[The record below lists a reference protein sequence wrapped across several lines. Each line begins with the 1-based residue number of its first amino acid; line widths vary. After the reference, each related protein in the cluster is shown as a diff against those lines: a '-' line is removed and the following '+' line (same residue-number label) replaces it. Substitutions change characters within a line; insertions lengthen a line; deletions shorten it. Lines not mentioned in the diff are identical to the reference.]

1 MADATA
7 SVLFGKTRQ
16 AVLGL
21 LYTYPERDFYLRELA
36 RLTGISAGALQHELN
51 ALSSADLITRA
62 KSGSRVNYRANQ
74 LHPIFP
80 DLRAIVEKTS
90 GATEVLRTALAPMA
104 DEISLAFI
112 YGSTAKGT
120 NRAGSDVDLVVVGD
134 VDLADVVRRLG
145 PAEEKLG
152 REISPRVFS
161 KQEFA
166 ARLKSK
172 DRFLTSIVRG
182 PKQILMGQLA

>member
-16 AVLGL
+16 AVLAL
-21 LYTYPERDFYLRELA
+21 LYTQPDRDFYLRELS

-51 ALSSADLITRA
+51 ALARADLITKA

-74 LHPIFP
+74 LHPIFA

-90 GATEVLRTALAPMA
+90 GAAELLRTALAPMA

-120 NRAGSDVDLVVVGD
+120 NRASSDVDLIVVGD
-134 VDLADVVRRLG
+134 VDLADLVRHLG
-145 PAEEKLG
+145 PVEERLG
-152 REISPRVFS
+152 REVSPRVFS
-161 KQEFA
+161 KREFA

-172 DRFLTSIVRG
+172 DRFLTSVVRG
-182 PKQILMGQLA
+182 SKQILLGEMA

>member
-16 AVLGL
+16 AVLAL
-21 LYTYPERDFYLRELA
+21 LYTHPERDFYLRELS
-36 RLTGISAGALQHELN
+36 RLTGISAGALQYELN
-51 ALSSADLITRA
+51 ALAAADLITRA

-74 LHPIFP
+74 LHPIFLE
-80 DLRAIVEKTS
+80 LRAIVEKTS
-90 GATEVLRTALAPMA
+90 GATELLRTALAPMT
-104 DEISLAFI
+104 DDISLAFI

-120 NRAGSDVDLVVVGD
+120 NRARSDVDLVVVGD
-134 VDLADVVRRLG
+134 VDLADLVRQLG

-161 KQEFA
+161 NREFA

-172 DRFLTSIVRG
+172 DRFLTSVVRG
-182 PKQILMGQLA
+182 PKQILLGELA

>member
-1 MADATA
+1 MADAAA

-16 AVLGL
+16 AMLAL
-21 LYTYPERDFYLRELA
+21 LYTHPERDFYLRELS
-36 RLTGISAGALQHELN
+36 RLTGISAGAIQHELN
-51 ALSSADLITRA
+51 SLARADLITRA

-80 DLRAIVEKTS
+80 DLRAIVDKTS
-90 GATEVLRTALAPMA
+90 GTAELLRTALAPMA
-104 DEISLAFI
+104 DDIALAFI

-120 NRAGSDVDLVVVGD
+120 SRGRSDVDLLVVGD
-134 VDLADVVRRLG
+134 VDMADLVHHLG
-145 PAEEKLG
+145 PVEKKLE

-161 KQEFA
+161 KQEFE

-172 DRFLTSIVRG
+172 DRFLTSVVRG
-182 PKQILMGQLA
+182 PKQILLGDLA

>member
-7 SVLFGKTRQ
+7 SLLFGKTRQ
-16 AVLGL
+16 AVLAL
-21 LYTYPERDFYLRELA
+21 LYTHPERDFYLRELF

-51 ALSSADLITRA
+51 ALARADLITRT

-90 GATEVLRTALAPMA
+90 GAAELLRTALAPMA
-104 DEISLAFI
+104 DDISLAFI

-120 NRAGSDVDLVVVGD
+120 NRASSDVDLVVVGD
-134 VDLADVVRRLG
+134 VDLADLVRYLG
-145 PAEEKLG
+145 PVEERLG
-152 REISPRVFS
+152 REVSPRVFS
-161 KQEFA
+161 KREFA

-172 DRFLTSIVRG
+172 DRFLTSVVRG
-182 PKQILMGQLA
+182 PKQVLMGERA